1 MKNRKPNQ
9 LQHSHKPKPNPEE
22 GPNFFSSVKAER
34 SDKAAEE
41 KFEAS
46 IGWFMKC
53 FFSFINL
60 FILIG
65 G

>member
-53 FFSFINL
+53 FFFL
-60 FILIG
+60 
-65 G
+65 